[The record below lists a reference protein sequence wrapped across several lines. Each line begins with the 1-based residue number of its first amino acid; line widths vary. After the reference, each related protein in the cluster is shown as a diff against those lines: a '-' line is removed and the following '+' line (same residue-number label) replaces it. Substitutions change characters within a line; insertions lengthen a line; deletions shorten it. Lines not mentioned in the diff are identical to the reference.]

1 MAGPS
6 KMSKKSKNEYIE
18 KMNERY
24 QSRGRAG
31 RSLLLDEICEVCGY
45 DRKHAIKLMRP
56 GGYRRGVAAKKAGRK
71 ATYGAEELAVIKPI
85 WLAANQPCGKLLKG
99 LLPLWLPH
107 VAPPPADDLRGKVLA
122 ASASTLDR
130 LLKPVKAVERR
141 RRNSATKPGTL
152 IKSQIPIR
160 TDNDDIDRPGYVEAD
175 TVAHCGG
182 SLEGDFVWS
191 VNLTDI
197 DSQWTQCRAVWNKGQ
212 HGVVGAIRGIEADLP
227 FELLGFDSD
236 NGSEFLN
243 WHLVK
248 YLQDR
253 GESPKVAFTR
263 SRPYRK
269 NDNARVEGKNWTHAR
284 QLLGYDRLGNPDCLA
299 ALNEAYRAWCLMKNL
314 YVPVMKLTGKIRVGG
329 KYRKKYDKPKTPAD
343 RLLAWPGLPSVH
355 REWIEQQLSTND
367 PFALSAKVEEK
378 LTEVFALCRTGPED
392 SAWTGTSAGLE
403 GSAPSLVAT
412 APSSCASPSSPAG
425 QAPATASP
433 VSPIMSQRIPIPE
446 PAPV

>member
-1 MAGPS
+1 
-6 KMSKKSKNEYIE
+6 MSKKSRNEYLE

-24 QSRGRAG
+24 QGRGREG

-56 GGYRRGVAAKKAGRK
+56 GGYRRGVAAKKAGRR
-71 ATYGAEELAVIKPI
+71 ATYGAAELAVIKPI

-107 VAPPPADDLRGKVLA
+107 VEPPPADDLGAKVLS

-141 RRNSATKPGTL
+141 RRNSGTKPGTL
-152 IKSQIPIR
+152 IKSQIPVR

-182 SLEGDFVWS
+182 SLGGDFVWT

-197 DSQWTQCRAVWNKGQ
+197 DSQWTECRGVWNKGQ
-212 HGVVGAIRGIEADLP
+212 HGVVRAIGEIERALP
-227 FELLGFDSD
+227 FGLLGFDSD

-243 WHLVK
+243 WHLVE
-248 YLQDR
+248 YLQER
-253 GESPKVAFTR
+253 GDSPKVGFTR

-284 QLLGYDRLGNPDCLA
+284 QLLGYDRLGNPGCLVP
-299 ALNEAYRAWCLMKNL
+299 LNEAYKSWCLMKNL
-314 YVPVMKLTGKIRVGG
+314 YVPVMKLTEKVRVGG
-329 KYRKKYDKPKTPAD
+329 KYRKKYDEPKTPAA
-343 RLLAWPGLPSVH
+343 RLLDWPDLPPGD

-367 PFALSAKVEEK
+367 PFALSARVEEK
-378 LTEVFALCRTGPED
+378 LREVFELCRSGPED
-392 SAWTGTSAGLE
+392 PAWSGASAELE
-403 GSAPSLVAT
+403 GSAASSVAT
-412 APSSCASPSSPAG
+412 APLSSAPPSSSAG
-425 QAPATASP
+425 QAPSALSP
-433 VSPIMSQRIPIPE
+433 VSNIMSQRTPNPE